1 MIAKILLDQARLRE
15 GLEIEDPVE
24 YAKNIWKLI

>member
-1 MIAKILLDQARLRE
+1 MIAGLLLDQARLIE
-15 GLEIEDPVE
+15 GLEIEDPVA